1 MAQQKA
7 EAALHALEQTADDA
21 LSLARRQ
28 TELGEHMAGA
38 SQDQVTEMRGDEAS
52 LLQGVRNIAQNL
64 MDAADGA
71 LSGNQEMTAQIGRAM
86 ESVQR
91 TIQAMENRRGPTP
104 APGAAA
110 EQAVNDLNQLA
121 LMALAGAEQ
130 MSGQEGEGQQGGDQT
145 SEQLEQLAQQQGE
158 LFNQTGQL
166 TPMQLGE
173 QALREQMEKL
183 AREQQSVAEDLGE
196 LSKDDQAQEESLGDL
211 EALAA
216 EAEALAQQ
224 MSQGRL
230 TPDVMQRQE
239 RLFHRLLDAGR
250 SLQKED
256 EDVSDERESE
266 AANAFERGEVVP
278 LNADQLGAQRFRM
291 PSADELQRLPPA
303 VRQLVIQY
311 FDRLNRGGGGS

>member
-1 MAQQKA
+1 
-7 EAALHALEQTADDA
+7 
-21 LSLARRQ
+21 
-28 TELGEHMAGA
+28 
-38 SQDQVTEMRGDEAS
+38 
-52 LLQGVRNIAQNL
+52 
-64 MDAADGA
+64 
-71 LSGNQEMTAQIGRAM
+71 M
-86 ESVQR
+86 ESLQQ
-91 TIQAMENRRGPTP
+91 TIQAMESRRGPTP
-104 APGAAA
+104 SPSAAA

-130 MSGQEGEGQQGGDQT
+130 MSGQQGQGQQGGEQT

-196 LSKDDQAQEESLGDL
+196 LSKDEQAQEESLGDL
-211 EALAA
+211 EQLAA
-216 EAEALAQQ
+216 EAQALAQQ
-224 MSQGRL
+224 MAQGRL
-230 TPDVMQRQE
+230 TPETLQRQE

-256 EDVSDERESE
+256 EDVSDERESKQ
-266 AANAFERGEVVP
+266 AGTFDRVDVLP

-291 PSADELQRLPPA
+291 PSADQLQRLPPA

-311 FDRLNRGGGGS
+311 FDRLNRGGGGRP